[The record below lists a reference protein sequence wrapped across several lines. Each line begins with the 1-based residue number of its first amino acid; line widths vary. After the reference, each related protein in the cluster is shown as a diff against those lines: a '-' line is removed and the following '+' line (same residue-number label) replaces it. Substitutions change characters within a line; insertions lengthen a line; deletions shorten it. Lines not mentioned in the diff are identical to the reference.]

1 MLEPFDLVVRGG
13 TVVGA
18 GQTRRLDIGIR
29 DGRFEAVADPGV
41 LEASATEVFDAT
53 GLQVLPGVID
63 GHVHFRE
70 PGLEQKGDWL
80 SELRAAVMG
89 GVTTVLEM
97 PNTVPPTRDLLAAQQ
112 KAALAG
118 AKSYCDFGFFGLVD
132 SEFDAGVLAELVSSG
147 LVVGLKVFLG
157 PTTGGLSAPDD
168 NQLLQALAIARDAGI
183 RVGFHAEDRE
193 VIRLAESMVGNMYDA
208 TVHLDSR
215 PAHAEEIAID
225 HAARLLEQTGAKGH
239 IFHLSSADGLAALER
254 WRARGLD
261 LTTEVTAH
269 HCFLGRDDYARLGG
283 QMKVNPPVRGE
294 PHSSAL
300 LQALADGRIDCIAS
314 DHAPHMPGEKLSDMA
329 DASAGIA
336 GVETTLP
343 LFMNAVSDGRLT
355 LERLADATSAAP
367 ARVWNLAGK
376 GKLAAGA
383 DGDLTLV
390 ELGREHTIQA
400 AELHGK
406 HQITPFDGTKTVGWP
421 VATIVRGRV
430 VMREGELSRESGTG
444 RIVSREVV
452 SSG

>member
-29 DGRFEAVADPGV
+29 DGRFTAVADPGA

-80 SELRAAVMG
+80 SESRAAVMG

-132 SEFDAGVLAELVSSG
+132 SQFDVGVISELVSSG

-168 NQLLQALAIARDAGI
+168 NQLLQALAIARDTGI

-225 HAARLLEQTGAKGH
+225 HAARLLEQAGAKGH
-239 IFHLSSADGLAALER
+239 IFHLSSFDGLAALER

-269 HCFLGRDDYARLGG
+269 HCFLGRDDYGRLGG
-283 QMKVNPPVRGE
+283 QVKVNPPVRGE

-300 LQALADGRIDCIAS
+300 LAALADGRIDCIAS
-314 DHAPHMPGEKLSDMA
+314 DHAPHMPGEKLADMA

-336 GVETTLP
+336 GVETTVP
-343 LFMNAVSDGRLT
+343 LFLDAVADGQLS
-355 LERLADATSAAP
+355 LERLTDATSAAP
-367 ARVWNLAGK
+367 ARVWGLPRK
-376 GKLAAGA
+376 GRLEAGA
-383 DGDLTLV
+383 DADLTLV
-390 ELGREHTIQA
+390 DLNREHVIRA
-400 AELHGK
+400 AELRGK
-406 HQITPFDGTKTVGWP
+406 HQITPFDGVHVTGWP
-421 VATIVRGRV
+421 VATIVRGQV
-430 VMREGELSRESGTG
+430 VMREGKLVAELGSGRSVQRG
-444 RIVSREVV
+444 
-452 SSG
+452 